1 MKVRS
6 FEEFLLERLE
16 VPNEADCKGKM
27 RHSLPQIHNFDGF
40 CSDLAKEDIALDLRH
55 FDPDKLTPTQS
66 NFNEE
71 KVDRMVAENAWNSK
85 PIIVSKDM
93 YVVDGHHRWLAACKT
108 KTKVAARVVGLTCDE
123 LLAFLKDKPY
133 CEKRGINE

>member
-1 MKVRS
+1 MNFKS
-6 FEEFLLERLE
+6 FDDWLLEKLE
-16 VPNEADCKGKM
+16 VPNEEDCKGKM
-27 RHSLPQIHNFDGF
+27 RHALPQITKFEDF
-40 CSDLAKEDIALDLRH
+40 RVDLVKSDVALDLKR
-55 FDPDKLTPTQS
+55 FDPEKLTPTQS

-71 KVDRMVAENAWNSK
+71 KVDRMVAENGWDSK

-93 YVVDGHHRWLAACKT
+93 YVVDGHHRWLAAVKT
-108 KTKVAARVVGLTCDE
+108 KTKVAARVVDLTCDE